1 MAIGQAISYIIEM
14 AQVKFYHFEHHK
26 MRQAARKMMNAMRV
40 VLEKTSV

>member
-1 MAIGQAISYIIEM
+1 MAIGLVVSYIIEM

-40 VLEKTSV
+40 VLETTSV